1 MALRAKVLQ
10 KKAEKF
16 EHKKLQ
22 VLKVTKERVS
32 ALEPLLQDVYASRRP
47 KPTDYEVRRDLV
59 RVFNEIAKEI
69 YGNSK
74 EIPVIVEFGSFVM
87 DLFSN
92 ASDLDLSVNF
102 RTTGVAFPREKK
114 IQTLRKFARKLYAIQ
129 SKGHIYGVLPITTA
143 KVPILKCVDRGTGVE
158 CDISVE
164 NRDGILKSQI
174 IHIIS
179 SIDER
184 FQKLSFL
191 MKTWAKAHNINSSK
205 DKTLNSLSI
214 ILLVAFHLQTRDPPI
229 LPPFSAIFKDGTDPA
244 TVVKSLSNFVN
255 YGKRNRETLAEL
267 FVTLLIKLSSVE
279 KLWPKGLCASTCSGS
294 WTSKTWDSKVASI
307 SVEDF
312 TDQSQNVARAVGLA
326 EVKQIYKCIDISIR
340 HIFSFIDG
348 QIGIE
353 LRDLMFG
360 QDGMP
365 TRIPRGTPHL
375 HPIAALPC
383 IPSQANQTKGL
394 VSGKRRKQ
402 TMRMDSALPYRI
414 TPVECRTG
422 TQSGSQEQ
430 VQQAILLDSVS
441 TKKMRTAEGWRG
453 MPSGS
458 QEAAHMGGCVATQ
471 QPIDPR
477 ERQQPMGG
485 WSGVYAGGWEGTQQ
499 PAAVGWGL
507 TQQPSARGW
516 EVARQPTAGGWGGA
530 RQTTGWVGA
539 QQTTDWGGAQQA
551 TSWGGAQQTTGWG
564 GAQQATSWGGAHQTT
579 GLGGAQQTTGWG
591 GAQQATGWGG
601 AHQPGVGWGW
611 TQQHTAGAQ
620 RPSEGGCGGTSASL
634 WRREPYNRSF

>member
-1 MALRAKVLQ
+1 MALRAK
-10 KKAEKF
+10 
-16 EHKKLQ
+16 
-22 VLKVTKERVS
+22 
-32 ALEPLLQDVYASRRP
+32 
-47 KPTDYEVRRDLV
+47 
-59 RVFNEIAKEI
+59 
-69 YGNSK
+69 GNSK

-191 MKTWAKAHNINSSK
+191 
-205 DKTLNSLSI
+205 
-214 ILLVAFHLQTRDPPI
+214 TRDPPI
-229 LPPFSAIFKDGTDPA
+229 LPPFSAIFKGNYFELNSIPFHILENARWLEFPVWLFCYDLHAVTNPAFAIQLSRSERMALDGTDPA

-453 MPSGS
+453 MTSGS

-530 RQTTGWVGA
+530 QQTTGWVGA
-539 QQTTDWGGAQQA
+539 QQATDWGGAQQA

-579 GLGGAQQTTGWG
+579 GLGGAQQTTGSG

-620 RPSEGGCGGTSASL
+620 RPSEGGWGGTSASL